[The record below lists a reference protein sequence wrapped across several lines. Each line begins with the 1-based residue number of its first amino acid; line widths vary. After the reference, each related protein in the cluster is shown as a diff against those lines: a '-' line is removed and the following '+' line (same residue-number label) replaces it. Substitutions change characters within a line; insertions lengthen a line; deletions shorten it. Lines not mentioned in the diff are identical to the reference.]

1 LTAKAI
7 FLAALA
13 AASPSSGQPVELIF
27 PLDCVLGQTCYIE
40 DYVDLDPGDG
50 HADYRCGLKSR
61 DGHKGTDI
69 GLLSEQQ
76 MTQGVNV
83 IAAASGRV
91 RAVRDGL
98 PDRPVTPQNRAS
110 IAGQECGN
118 AVAVQHHG
126 GWETRYCHL
135 KNNSLRK
142 KPGDMVQTGDVLGQ
156 VGMSGL
162 SNFPHLHL
170 SVSKNG
176 KTIDPFRTEQTQTC
190 SGTKGNGLWYQA
202 PAYSP
207 AGLFAVGFS
216 AQIPSFADVKTGA
229 ARQTSLG
236 RYDPALVLYGYAFY
250 AEAGELIHLRVIG
263 PGNLSFEHETQ
274 IEKTKNQ
281 LFRAFGKRRPK
292 AGWPSGDYRGIVTLW
307 RNKRILAV
315 RQTRLTVAP

>member
-1 LTAKAI
+1 MTAKAVL
-7 FLAALA
+7 LAAI
-13 AASPSSGQPVELIF
+13 AASGPGLGQPIEFSF

-50 HADYRCGLKSR
+50 HVDYRCGIKSR
-61 DGHKGTDI
+61 NGHKGTDI

-76 MTQGVNV
+76 MAHGVNV
-83 IAAASGRV
+83 LAAASGQV

-110 IAGQECGN
+110 ITGRECGN
-118 AVAVQHHG
+118 AVAVRHQG
-126 GWETRYCHL
+126 GWETRYCQL

-142 KPGDMVQTGDVLGQ
+142 QSGDRVQTGDILGQ

-176 KTIDPFRTEQTQTC
+176 KTMDPFLTEKAQIC
-190 SGTKGNGLWYQA
+190 SDKVGNGLWHQA
-202 PAYSP
+202 PAYSS

-216 AQIPSFADVKTGA
+216 ADIPSLADVKTGA

-236 RYDPALVLYGYAFY
+236 RYNPALVLYGYAFH
-250 AEAGELIHLRVIG
+250 AAASDLIHLRVTG
-263 PGNLSFEHETQ
+263 PEGLIFEHTAQIKKTQ
-274 IEKTKNQ
+274 SQ

-292 AGWPSGDYRGIVTLW
+292 AGWPSGEYRGVVTLW
-307 RNKRILAV
+307 RNNRILAV
-315 RQTRLTVAP
+315 RQTGLTITP